1 MKYQCAVIID
11 ADLKKVT
18 DAFLKLM
25 IMNRTLSPG
34 SETVFSYNMGE
45 KEVVMKETIESCDL
59 PGELI
64 VVYEIEGVWN
74 RCVNRFSEEDGKVAF
89 TMESQFVF
97 ADDPEVNEEK
107 FRNKTQEQMEYF
119 KFFVEKK

>member
-74 RCVNRFSEEDGKVAF
+74 RCVNRFPKR
-89 TMESQFVF
+89 MEKWRSRWNRSSYSLMI
-97 ADDPEVNEEK
+97 P
-107 FRNKTQEQMEYF
+107 R
-119 KFFVEKK
+119 